1 MDRELEEMMRKGATK
16 AKTQAFEPTMRTER
30 RALGPARSGGSETA
44 PRITSSFFPMGLEL
58 EKPKED
64 ETRKDPYKRRV
75 PKGAKPM
82 GAIARAQQR
91 GEEQRA
97 ANPDA
102 LRFEGLK
109 FDKDGLKKKPK
120 RADVN
125 FLKRAAAKPE
135 LEGDEASR
143 PVAPRAAEPAEA
155 PQKAEQPVDFWD
167 NFSPQGKQRKKLD
180 FLQRAM
186 GLDDETPGAQGE

>member
-75 PKGAKPM
+75 PRGAKPM

-143 PVAPRAAEPAEA
+143 PAAPPRAAEPAEA
-155 PQKAEQPVDFWD
+155 PQEAEQPVDFWD
-167 NFSPQGKQRKKLD
+167 NFSPQGKKRKKLD
-180 FLQRAM
+180 FLQRA
-186 GLDDETPGAQGE
+186 LDAGDEDAS

>member
-1 MDRELEEMMRKGATK
+1 
-16 AKTQAFEPTMRTER
+16 
-30 RALGPARSGGSETA
+30 
-44 PRITSSFFPMGLEL
+44 MGLEL

-120 RADVN
+120 RSDVN

-143 PVAPRAAEPAEA
+143 PAAPPRGRAGPGVGVGA
-155 PQKAEQPVDFWD
+155 PQEAEQPVDFWD
-167 NFSPQGKQRKKLD
+167 NFSPQGKKRKKLD
-180 FLQRAM
+180 FLQRALEL
-186 GLDDETPGAQGE
+186 GDETPAGQHEGVWSLPRGQVGRPLPRANARRSR